1 MSDKIIQIAKEAGA
15 IGMEYYEGVYV
26 VNAMALSRFRDLVLE
41 EALNCYSPDDTAQ
54 DWEDKI
60 EALKESK

>member
-1 MSDKIIQIAKEAGA
+1 MRHLHAYVLIAIAKG
-15 IGMEYYEGVYV
+15 
-26 VNAMALSRFRDLVLE
+26 LE